1 MVRLCLS
8 LVVLSLIACA
18 GPSRVSLDE
27 QGLYHFEAVPFRVEA
42 PQACMENMSVQA
54 GEGSVRFTT
63 GRNNWKADGDYRIE
77 IYNVPGV
84 GEDRDRFEAIVEQAF
99 RDTMADA
106 GNSIKS
112 TEYVSINGRPAFQGL
127 ASDESIAMVLGTNI
141 LFPDHI
147 VMVQLLYPSVPGEDD
162 VEDLPWEC
170 HQRFVE
176 SIELVSAEQFH

>member
-27 QGLYHFEAVPFRVEA
+27 QGLYHFESVPFRVEA

-54 GEGSVRFTT
+54 DDANVRFTT
-63 GRNNWKADGDYRIE
+63 GRGNWKADGDYRIE

-84 GEDRDRFEAIVEQAF
+84 GDDQARFEIIVRQAF
-99 RDTMADA
+99 HDTMAEA
-106 GNSIKS
+106 GNSVKS
-112 TEYVSINGRPAFQGL
+112 TDDITVNGRPAFQGL

-162 VEDLPWEC
+162 VEDLPWDC
-170 HQRFVE
+170 YQRFIE
-176 SIELVSAEQFH
+176 SIEQVSSE